1 MFSVT
6 MAALPTTETTLSRR
20 YIHKLVALIMLFISL
35 LQCGIFRAFILYE
48 LCINDNT
55 GGFVQVWHFIV
66 VHDLQIICTH
76 YEVLCCF
83 SCAMIILLR
92 SLGRS
97 VISTEGRV
105 IVMGHLAIEDLVVL
119 LRRQLRVVVVVQHRR
134 VLG

>member
-20 YIHKLVALIMLFISL
+20 YIDKLIALIMLFISL
-35 LQCGIFRAFILYE
+35 LHTFILYE

-76 YEVLCCF
+76 YEVLRCF

-119 LRRQLRVVVVVQHRR
+119 LRRQLRVVIVVQHRR